1 MCKHFLQLE
10 TYNNWNSVFDNLAK
24 FLAKSNLVAD
34 GLTKFT
40 DRAEN
45 YWAWRAFFC
54 NAIEGLSLKPREKLD
69 VLTQWLGEEL
79 SKNAKRIHPIHL
91 NNSAEG
97 QRQVWTRL
105 QNVIAFQRQFRSHSL
120 RDLNVFLGCQIRP
133 QNLRELCDLMQP
145 NLMALYLD

>member
-54 NAIEGLSLKPREKLD
+54 NAIEGLSLKPRWKVRCAHPVARRRLVQKRQTLYPSQQFSRGPTASLD
-69 VLTQWLGEEL
+69 TATERYSIPE
-79 SKNAKRIHPIHL
+79 AI
-91 NNSAEG
+91 
-97 QRQVWTRL
+97 
-105 QNVIAFQRQFRSHSL
+105 
-120 RDLNVFLGCQIRP
+120 
-133 QNLRELCDLMQP
+133 
-145 NLMALYLD
+145 